1 MQTRLPGE
9 RKIGWPGGSR
19 KRFLVYSM
27 LLLFAFFGIKLFVG
41 TIHGPPD
48 EELKRNV
55 HLELVD
61 WHIVGLWVI
70 NSPCC
75 WVRVANY
82 NDVPIKNIT
91 IRYKTFGYRGE
102 PLDVG
107 TYTLS
112 GAQASDYVVKPRSVK
127 NFIEQYIGLV
137 ALESDM
143 LSVELL
149 SVERG
154 PSGGH

>member
-1 MQTRLPGE
+1 MHSRLPSE
-9 RKIGWPGGSR
+9 RKIGWPGGSP
-19 KRFLVYSM
+19 KRTLVIVAVLLIGYIGLKMFLGS
-27 LLLFAFFGIKLFVG
+27 FK
-41 TIHGPPD
+41 GPGDP
-48 EELKRNV
+48 ELTKNV

-82 NDVPIKNIT
+82 NNVPVRNVK

-102 PLDVG
+102 QLTEG
-107 TYTLS
+107 TYYLS
-112 GAQASDYVVKPRSVK
+112 GATPADATVKAGSMK

-137 ALESDM
+137 DLESDM
-143 LSVELL
+143 LSIELV
-149 SVERG
+149 SVER
-154 PSGGH
+154 

>member
-1 MQTRLPGE
+1 MHSRLPGE

-19 KRFLVYSM
+19 KATIIMAVIFLSCVIAVKS
-27 LLLFAFFGIKLFVG
+27 FVG
-41 TIHGPPD
+41 SIHGPGDP
-48 EELKRNV
+48 ELTKNV

-75 WVRVANY
+75 WIRVANY
-82 NDVPIKNIT
+82 NNVPVKNVT

-102 PLDVG
+102 MLNES

-112 GAQASDYVVKPRSVK
+112 GATPADAVVKAGSVK

-143 LSVELL
+143 LSVELV
-149 SVERG
+149 SVERA
-154 PSGGH
+154 H